1 MMTWIEIKWFHFE
14 FYGFWDIWFSCIS
27 TIDQLKCKNL
37 WQKFWLEFS
46 ESPTENWNPD
56 GISISLKNVSGINC
70 WNPRWPHISSWSWRA
85 LSIIQIDNYLFRTIE
100 DHSRACVLSIE
111 WQSSKKLKT
120 LFWELI
126 VWHVTLQYFHICLLP
141 KFINLSCFKDL
152 AYLQLCG

>member
-27 TIDQLKCKNL
+27 TIDQLQCKNL

-70 WNPRWPHISSWSWRA
+70 WNPRWPHISSWSSRQKA
-85 LSIIQIDNYLFRTIE
+85 ISIIQIDNYLFRTIE
-100 DHSRACVLSIE
+100 DHSRACVFLAPSDSQAKNLE
-111 WQSSKKLKT
+111 HFLWKL
-120 LFWELI
+120 L
-126 VWHVTLQYFHICLLP
+126 VWHDTLQYFHICHSP
-141 KFINLSCFKDL
+141 KSL
-152 AYLQLCG
+152 